1 MGIFQA
7 IHRKPSPVP
16 FRRDAQDDGSEQSVE
31 PGVGVPG
38 PAVAWPPVS
47 EGLASSLLL
56 ADPQQTP
63 AHLAHSLSRVLQ
75 C

>member
-7 IHRKPSPVP
+7 IHRKPFPVLV
-16 FRRDAQDDGSEQSVE
+16 RRDAQDCGSEQSVE

-38 PAVAWPPVS
+38 PAWLSLQFQRAWPV
-47 EGLASSLLL
+47 LFSSLTLSR
-56 ADPQQTP
+56 PV
-63 AHLAHSLSRVLQ
+63 HLAYSLSRVLQ

>member
-7 IHRKPSPVP
+7 IHRKPFPVL
-16 FRRDAQDDGSEQSVE
+16 FRRDAQDCGSEQSVE

-47 EGLASSLLL
+47 EGLASSVLLS
-56 ADPQQTP
+56 DPQQTSTP
-63 AHLAHSLSRVLQ
+63 GSLPL
-75 C
+75 